1 MLGQP
6 GRDGHLKH
14 DAAAIASSASHM
26 DRQSDKSTTAR
37 ALSPGL
43 LIVGHGT
50 RCKVGRAEF
59 HQTVQRVKAADP
71 QLKVAA
77 GFLEG
82 GEPTIASA
90 WHQLVAG
97 GVRRVVVAPLLLF
110 AAGHARTDIP
120 SILDRLAAGSP
131 SVQIEQ
137 LPPLGRDPALV
148 QLSVARYQR
157 AIEAC
162 TAAATAPA
170 PRTRLLFVARGASDP
185 RARHDAREYGKA
197 VAAAVSAHDHLT
209 CFLAVGQPSL
219 DEALAATAAEP
230 FDRVVVIPH
239 LLFAGRLL
247 QRVRDQVSQQD
258 QGSQR
263 QQWLMGDHLG
273 PDPVV
278 AQAIVRRFSLA
289 TAPPRV
295 RP

>member
-1 MLGQP
+1 MWGQP
-6 GRDGHLKH
+6 TRDGNLKRN
-14 DAAAIASSASHM
+14 DAAIANSASHM
-26 DRQSDKSTTAR
+26 DIQSDKSTTAN
-37 ALSPGL
+37 ALPPGL

-50 RCKVGRAEF
+50 RCQVGRAEF
-59 HQTVQRVKAADP
+59 HQTVQGVKAAGP

-90 WHQLVAG
+90 WHQLVAD

-120 SILDRLAAGSP
+120 RILDRLATQSP
-131 SVQIEQ
+131 TVQIQQ
-137 LPPLGRDPALV
+137 LPPLGLDPELV

-162 TAAATAPA
+162 TTAPTAPA
-170 PRTRLLFVARGASDP
+170 PRTRLLFVARGASHA

-197 VAAAVSAHDHLT
+197 VAAAVSPHDHLT

-219 DEALAATAAEP
+219 DEALAATFADP
-230 FDRVVVIPH
+230 FDRVVVLPH

-247 QRVRDQVSQQD
+247 QRVRDQVSRQD

-278 AQAIVRRFSLA
+278 AQTIVRRFSLA

-295 RP
+295 LP